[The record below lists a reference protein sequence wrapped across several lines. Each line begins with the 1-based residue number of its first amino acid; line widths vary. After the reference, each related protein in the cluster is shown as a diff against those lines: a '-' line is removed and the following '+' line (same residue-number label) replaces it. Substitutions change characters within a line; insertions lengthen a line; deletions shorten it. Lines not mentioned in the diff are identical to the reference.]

1 VEDQTIPDRGCLITG
16 MLEQGKLKVGQEV
29 EVLGYN

>member
-1 VEDQTIPDRGCLITG
+1 MEDQTIPDWGCLITG

>member
-1 VEDQTIPDRGCLITG
+1 LITG
-16 MLEQGKLKVGQEV
+16 RLEQGKLKVGQEV